1 MKQLILILT
10 LSLSALFFSCDNT
23 NNKKKVYKTTDKEG
37 YCYQDNGIWYI
48 YYLNSY
54 GRYDFY
60 GTSSTYYTY
69 DYSSTSNWT
78 PSSENVSNFNEM
90 PVDAQQSVESMSES
104 SGESVGGS
112 DASNSSD
119 GNGMGESSGES
130 SGGSDS
136 GGDSGGGDGGGG
148 DGGGGGE

>member
-10 LSLSALFFSCDNT
+10 LSLSALFFSCYNT
-23 NNKKKVYKTTDKEG
+23 KNKKRVYKTTDKEG

-48 YYLNSY
+48 YYLNSSGGY
-54 GRYDFY
+54 SYY
-60 GTSSTYYTY
+60 GTSSSYTNYDTYSNT
-69 DYSSTSNWT
+69 NWT
-78 PSSENVSNFNEM
+78 PSSETVSNFNDM

-104 SGESVGGS
+104 SGEAVGGS
-112 DASNSSD
+112 DASNTSD
-119 GNGMGESSGES
+119 GNSMSEGSGES

-136 GGDSGGGDGGGG
+136 GGDSGGGDSSGG